1 MRKLIHVRTI
11 RLGLL
16 AAISIL
22 ILAGC
27 ASAKAKQAAPELI
40 EPVMMEP
47 KVIEVKRGSI
57 ANELKGVGVV
67 VPNNIQYTS
76 FTTSGKIASIE
87 VEVGDRVRR
96 GDRLM
101 TLDRSPVLTNLLSQ
115 RLKVEKAKQALSQAK
130 ESQDQDRIKIAGM
143 TLEIEEMKLEDLEEE
158 FNQMEMFAPVDGT
171 VVFVDQNL
179 KVGSTVQSYR
189 KTIGIAQDHD
199 IQVKYISNSSLR
211 HLTINV
217 GDEVKLFHKGKE
229 YTGKV
234 VQTPNSVPFTS
245 NDILAELN
253 TRMLI
258 FEFDQVPADAEFGDM
273 VEFVLVMERAD
284 DVIVIPRVA
293 LRSYNGRN
301 FVRILDGDTRKEVDV
316 QRGMQTATQVEIV
329 QGLKEGQLLIVN

>member
-27 ASAKAKQAAPELI
+27 ASATAKQAAPELI
-40 EPVMMEP
+40 EPVVMEP

-57 ANELKGVGVV
+57 ANELRGVGVV
-67 VPNNIQYTS
+67 VPYNIQYTS
-76 FTTSGKIASIE
+76 FITSGKIASIE
-87 VEVGDRVRR
+87 VEVGDRVRQ

-101 TLDRSPVLTNLLSQ
+101 TLDRSSVLTNLLSQ
-115 RLKVEKAKQALSQAK
+115 RLKVEKAKQSLDQAK
-130 ESQDQDRIKIAGM
+130 ESQDPNQIKIAGM

-158 FNQMEMFAPVDGT
+158 FNQMDMFAPVDGT
-171 VVFVDQNL
+171 VVFVDHNL
-179 KVGSTVQSYR
+179 KVGNTLQSYR
-189 KTIGIAQDHD
+189 KTIGIAQDHEV
-199 IQVKYISNSSLR
+199 QVKYISNSSLR

-217 GDEVKLFHKGKE
+217 GDEVKLYHNGQE
-229 YTGKV
+229 YSGKV

-245 NDILAELN
+245 NDVVAELN

-258 FEFDQVPADAEFGDM
+258 FEFDQVPADVEFGDM

-293 LRSYNGRN
+293 LRSYNGRD